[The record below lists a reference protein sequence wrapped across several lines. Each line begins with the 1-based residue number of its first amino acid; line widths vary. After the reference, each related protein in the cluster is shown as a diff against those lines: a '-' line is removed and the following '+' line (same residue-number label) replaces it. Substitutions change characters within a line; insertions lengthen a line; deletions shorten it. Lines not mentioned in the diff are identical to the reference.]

1 MFEWSAER
9 AKRRKD
15 TQTYRCDYDGSDA
28 ICEAGS
34 LLALTAATPSFAQT
48 RTEMDKGYPSH
59 YCLPTT
65 VDSSEEQKV
74 YCEGWRA
81 FRKGW

>member
-1 MFEWSAER
+1 MMA
-9 AKRRKD
+9 AM
-15 TQTYRCDYDGSDA
+15 QH
-28 ICEAGS
+28 AGLIG
-34 LLALTAATPSFAQT
+34 LLALIAVTPSYAQS
-48 RTEMDKGYPSH
+48 RTAMPDGHPSH

-65 VDSSEEQKV
+65 VDSSGEQKV

>member
-1 MFEWSAER
+1 MA
-9 AKRRKD
+9 AM
-15 TQTYRCDYDGSDA
+15 QQYAAMVG
-28 ICEAGS
+28 
-34 LLALTAATPSFAQT
+34 LLALIGVTPSYAQS
-48 RTEMDKGYPSH
+48 RTAMPDGHPSH

-65 VDSSEEQKV
+65 VDSSGEQKV

>member
-1 MFEWSAER
+1 MSNPLA
-9 AKRRKD
+9 
-15 TQTYRCDYDGSDA
+15 T
-28 ICEAGS
+28 
-34 LLALTAATPSFAQT
+34 LLALTAATPSFAQS
-48 RTEMDKGYPSH
+48 RTVPDGHPSH

-65 VDSSEEQKV
+65 VDSADEQKI

>member
-1 MFEWSAER
+1 MTAAMR
-9 AKRRKD
+9 HA
-15 TQTYRCDYDGSDA
+15 GLA
-28 ICEAGS
+28 IF
-34 LLALTAATPSFAQT
+34 LALTAATPSFAQS
-48 RTEMDKGYPSH
+48 RTTMPDGHPSH

-65 VDSSEEQKV
+65 VDSSDEQKV

>member
-1 MFEWSAER
+1 MFDWSA
-9 AKRRKD
+9 ARKAPQGRPNAQV
-15 TQTYRCDYDGSDA
+15 TMMAAMQY
-28 ICEAGS
+28 AGLIG
-34 LLALTAATPSFAQT
+34 LLALIAVTPSYAQS
-48 RTEMDKGYPSH
+48 RTAMPDGHPSH

-65 VDSSEEQKV
+65 VDSSNEQKV

>member
-1 MFEWSAER
+1 MMA
-9 AKRRKD
+9 AM
-15 TQTYRCDYDGSDA
+15 QY
-28 ICEAGS
+28 AGLIT
-34 LLALTAATPSFAQT
+34 LLALIGVTPSYAQS
-48 RTEMDKGYPSH
+48 RTGMPDGHPSH

-65 VDSSEEQKV
+65 VDSSDEHKV

>member
-1 MFEWSAER
+1 MFEQSA
-9 AKRRKD
+9 ARKAPRGRSNAQV
-15 TQTYRCDYDGSDA
+15 TMMAAMQY
-28 ICEAGS
+28 AGLIG
-34 LLALTAATPSFAQT
+34 LLALIAVTPSYAQS
-48 RTEMDKGYPSH
+48 RTAMPDGHPSH

-65 VDSSEEQKV
+65 VDNSGEQNV